1 MTVPQNLSGKAA
13 VVTGAGRGIG
23 RAVALALA
31 QQGASV
37 LVVDPGA
44 DRGGHEIEGTPAQ
57 QVVDEIRAFGGN
69 ASACMLPVDE
79 YQAASDIIGRCIADF
94 GRLDMVVNCAGVLRE
109 RMIWNLGEDDWDTVI
124 RVHLKG
130 HYNMCH
136 HASKVMR
143 GQRSGRI
150 INFSSDAWRGSV
162 GQANYAAAKGGIVS
176 LTRALARELGRY
188 GVTAN
193 AICPMAATRM
203 TLDQGV
209 IEGMKK
215 RYEAG
220 LITKARYESL
230 IAMPG
235 PEYIAP
241 FICYLGTD
249 AASDINGQ
257 IFHAEK
263 GRVSIYSEPV
273 EAKALLKT
281 ENDGMFTVEDF
292 IVAVPSTLLMDYKN
306 PAPAQ
311 AEE

>member
-1 MTVPQNLSGKAA
+1 MTVPQNLLGKAA

-44 DRGGHEIEGTPAQ
+44 DRGGHGIEGTPAQ
-57 QVVDEIRAFGGN
+57 QVVDEIRGFGGT
-69 ASACMLPVDE
+69 ASACMLPVDD
-79 YQAASDIIGRCIADF
+79 YQAASDIIGQCIADF
-94 GRLDMVVNCAGVLRE
+94 GHLDMIVNCAGVLRE

-209 IEGMKK
+209 IDGMKK

-220 LITKARYESL
+220 LITRERYESM

-249 AASDINGQ
+249 GAGGINGQ

-273 EAKALLKT
+273 EAKALFKT
-281 ENDGMFTVEDF
+281 ENDGMFSVEDF
-292 IVAVPSTLLMDYKN
+292 IAAVPSTLLMDYKN
-306 PAPAQ
+306 PAPEQ
-311 AEE
+311 PQE